1 LLKHYSIIDSVT
13 EEFLSKKSNKKIIEL
28 SKIIDKLNILE
39 KDINFESLKD
49 ELLVYDLF
57 LKFNNNKYIIIN
69 LNDLYNQN
77 KIKKIKEK
85 K

>member
-1 LLKHYSIIDSVT
+1 MLKHYSIIDSVT

-39 KDINFESLKD
+39 KDINFESLKN

>member
-77 KIKKIKEK
+77 KINKIKEK

>member
-1 LLKHYSIIDSVT
+1 MLKHYSIIDSVT

>member
-69 LNDLYNQN
+69 LNDLYNQK